1 MTIEGLVLCVG
12 EGEQVMRQ
20 RVRKDLV
27 DVESWTRCGALH
39 MLYNDELNFTHGVP
53 RSAHGPAINIGK
65 AEAPRRDLRGA
76 MYF

>member
-39 MLYNDELNFTHGVP
+39 MLYNDESNFRA
-53 RSAHGPAINIGK
+53 RS
-65 AEAPRRDLRGA
+65 RD
-76 MYF
+76 